1 MVQYVVTLRKVC
13 ILMNVNTIS
22 YWFVEA
28 ISSIIKN
35 QKIFLSGVAVMIVAL
50 FLISLFYVA
59 FGLSGSLMEIM
70 EESQGKIEVF
80 LKDIDEA
87 QTENVKNSILMIN
100 GVEGI
105 DYISKAEAYERA
117 KSRVPEAIT
126 KDVPSDLYPA
136 SFIVSISDLEAAKN
150 IALTIRGIDGVG
162 EEESDVMVNENS
174 EFIGKV
180 AITVRIVAIT
190 IFIITA
196 VSACFIMMN
205 SIKLMLYSRRR
216 EISIMKYVG
225 ATDLFTKAPF
235 VIEGLIIALVS
246 AIIVIILTSFICNGL
261 ANVSATVP
269 MFAFLDSAKDI
280 MSSLSLILIILSAMI
295 GTIGSSASIN
305 KYLDV

>member
-1 MVQYVVTLRKVC
+1 MTLRKVC
-13 ILMNVNTIS
+13 ILMNINTIS

-35 QKIFLSGVAVMIVAL
+35 KKIFLSGVAVMIVAL

-59 FGLSGSLMEIM
+59 YGLSGSLMNVM

-80 LKDIDEA
+80 LKDIDEE
-87 QTENVKNSILMIN
+87 QTQNVKNAILMFN
-100 GVEGI
+100 DVESI
-105 DYISKAEAYERA
+105 EYISKEEAYERA
-117 KSRVPEAIT
+117 KTRVPEAIT
-126 KDVPSDLYPA
+126 KDVPEDLYPA
-136 SFIVSISDLEAAKN
+136 SFIVTIGDLGNANN
-150 IALTIRGIDGVG
+150 IALEIRGIDGVG
-162 EEESDVMVNENS
+162 EKDSDVMVNENS

-180 AITVRIVAIT
+180 AITVKIVAIT
-190 IFIITA
+190 IFILTA

-235 VIEGLIIALVS
+235 VIEGLIIALIS
-246 AIIVIILTSFICNGL
+246 AIIVIILTSFICDGL
-261 ANVSATVP
+261 SSVSASVP
-269 MFAFLDSAKDI
+269 MFAFLDSSKEI
-280 MSSLSLILIILSAMI
+280 MTSLSIILLVLAAGI
-295 GTIGSSASIN
+295 GTIGSSISIN